1 MKHLWAVHLA
11 VTKHCRWFLWEEITN
26 IDLVATQEGK
36 KKIFE
41 TQQFSL
47 YSSLQ
52 GGRESRMCKA
62 LNSFNKRNQGTEY
75 ERQHSP
81 GLAVSDTSRRQYKHR
96 SKAQQKGT
104 IFFLYHFQTY
114 QQYRFKR
121 TLTNM
126 SKRKAILS
134 NKLEYN
140 KRKMIKKEERDLWK
154 LMYSNHPQGAWDLS
168 TRHCFV
174 SKQGAGVSPSL
185 HWGKSMNK
193 WIFYV
198 NQRGKTHRWLIWIC
212 VSMCVCVRV
221 KKRQRFIKRQRSSMK
236 YSPHVHAVHQSL
248 WLCVSLYLCLSHQLW
263 NSIAYISNTRSCLF
277 GRDSSSSMLKQ
288 FLLSCDRWWDSLISV
303 TLCVKHLN
311 WAFKARTLAK

>member
-1 MKHLWAVHLA
+1 MVSVRRNHKYWSSSH
-11 VTKHCRWFLWEEITN
+11 TGR
-26 IDLVATQEGK
+26 K
-36 KKIFE
+36 KKIFQ

-96 SKAQQKGT
+96 SNAQQKGT

-174 SKQGAGVSPSL
+174 SRGLGFPQVYTGVNP
-185 HWGKSMNK
+185 
-193 WIFYV
+193 WINEYF
-198 NQRGKTHRWLIWIC
+198 
-212 VSMCVCVRV
+212 M
-221 KKRQRFIKRQRSSMK
+221 
-236 YSPHVHAVHQSL
+236 
-248 WLCVSLYLCLSHQLW
+248 
-263 NSIAYISNTRSCLF
+263 
-277 GRDSSSSMLKQ
+277 
-288 FLLSCDRWWDSLISV
+288 
-303 TLCVKHLN
+303 
-311 WAFKARTLAK
+311 

>member
-1 MKHLWAVHLA
+1 
-11 VTKHCRWFLWEEITN
+11 
-26 IDLVATQEGK
+26 
-36 KKIFE
+36 
-41 TQQFSL
+41 
-47 YSSLQ
+47 
-52 GGRESRMCKA
+52 MCKA

-212 VSMCVCVRV
+212 VSMCVCVCAWKRDRGLSRDRGRLWNTLHMCMQCIRV
-221 KKRQRFIKRQRSSMK
+221 CG
-236 YSPHVHAVHQSL
+236 
-248 WLCVSLYLCLSHQLW
+248 CVSLCIYVLVTSCEIQLRTSATRAAVCLAEIPPPQ
-263 NSIAYISNTRSCLF
+263 C
-277 GRDSSSSMLKQ
+277 
-288 FLLSCDRWWDSLISV
+288 
-303 TLCVKHLN
+303 
-311 WAFKARTLAK
+311 

>member
-1 MKHLWAVHLA
+1 
-11 VTKHCRWFLWEEITN
+11 
-26 IDLVATQEGK
+26 
-36 KKIFE
+36 
-41 TQQFSL
+41 
-47 YSSLQ
+47 
-52 GGRESRMCKA
+52 MCKA

-212 VSMCVCVRV
+212 VSMCVCVCAREKETEV
-221 KKRQRFIKRQRSSMK
+221 YQETEVVYEILSTCACSA
-236 YSPHVHAVHQSL
+236 SESVAV
-248 WLCVSLYLCLSHQLW
+248 
-263 NSIAYISNTRSCLF
+263 CLF
-277 GRDSSSSMLKQ
+277 VSM
-288 FLLSCDRWWDSLISV
+288 S
-303 TLCVKHLN
+303 
-311 WAFKARTLAK
+311 